1 VWIKA
6 IGYANGTANLSKRA
20 DFIGLEAAQVAA
32 KIAYKKAGID
42 PENPAKYL
50 DVAEVHDCFTIAEI
64 MAYEDLGFA
73 KRGEGYKLIREGQT
87 YIGGLIPVNVDGGLK
102 AKGHPIGA
110 TGVSMI
116 AELTKQLRQ
125 QVERGRHL

>member
-1 VWIKA
+1 M
-6 IGYANGTANLSKRA
+6 
-20 DFIGLEAAQVAA
+20 
-32 KIAYKKAGID
+32 AYKKAGID
-42 PENPAKYL
+42 PENPVKHL

-73 KRGEGYKLIREGQT
+73 KRGGGYKLIREGQT

-116 AELTKQLRQ
+116 AELTKRLRQ
-125 QVERGRHL
+125 QVERGRQAPIKNGMALAHNIGGTGHYAFVTILSLTA